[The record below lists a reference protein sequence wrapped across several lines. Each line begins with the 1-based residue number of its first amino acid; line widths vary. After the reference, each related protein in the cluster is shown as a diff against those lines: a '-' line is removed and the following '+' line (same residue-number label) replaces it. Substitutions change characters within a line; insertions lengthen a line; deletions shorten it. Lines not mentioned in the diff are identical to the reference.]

1 MSLKKIKT
9 LRSRYRMKN
18 SILAVLLSFVVSQ
31 AFSQGEIRKYTN
43 DFLNIGVGARG
54 LGMGNAQVAS
64 TEDVYSGYYNPA
76 GLANIPNTFQV
87 GLMHSEYFAG
97 IALYDY
103 ASFAV
108 PMPDKKRV
116 FGFSFFRFG
125 VDNIPNT
132 LFLIGPDGSIN
143 YNNITSFST
152 ADYAFMLHYA
162 QKFNVKG
169 LTAGGTA
176 KIIYRSVGP
185 FGSAIGFGI
194 DLGVQYRNKGWRAG
208 LMLRDITTT
217 FDAWTFTFND
227 AQKQALLQ
235 NNNELP
241 KNSIEYAAPSII
253 LGGAYEI
260 NVKNKFFI
268 LPEVNL
274 LFSTDGKRNVLVP
287 GKPISM
293 DLVGGLELNYARI
306 GYIRAGV
313 SNIQQ
318 YYAENGKHNYSVSPS
333 IGAGIRIKV
342 IAIDYTLTNLTAIQ
356 GSSQNNGL
364 YSHVISLRLDIN
376 VKKKAAEV
384 KAVESKGVSQ

>member
-1 MSLKKIKT
+1 MNRMEIKT
-9 LRSRYRMKN
+9 RGYSMRN
-18 SILAVLLSFVVSQ
+18 SALTLLLSLIVTQV
-31 AFSQGEIRKYTN
+31 FSQGEIRKYTN

-76 GLANIPNTFQV
+76 GLANIDNTFQL

-103 ASFAV
+103 ASVAV
-108 PMPDKKRV
+108 PLPDKKRV
-116 FGFSFFRFG
+116 LGFSFFRFG

-132 LFLIGPDGSIN
+132 LFLYGPDGSIN
-143 YNNITSFST
+143 YGNISSFST

-162 QKFNVKG
+162 QKFNIPG
-169 LTAGGTA
+169 LTAGGTV
-176 KIIYRSVGP
+176 KIIYRSLGP
-185 FGSAIGFGI
+185 FGSAVGFGI
-194 DLGVQYRNKGWRAG
+194 DLGLQYRKGGWRAG
-208 LMLRDITTT
+208 LMLRDITNT
-217 FDAWTFTFND
+217 FDAWSFTLTD
-227 AQKQALLQ
+227 AQKQILLQ
-235 NNNELP
+235 DSNQLP
-241 KNSIEYAAPSII
+241 KNSIEYAPPSII
-253 LGGAYEI
+253 LGGAYEVNI
-260 NVKNKFFI
+260 KNKFYI
-268 LPEVNL
+268 LPEINL
-274 LFSTDGKRNVLVP
+274 LFSTDGKRNVLLP

-293 DLVGGLELNYARI
+293 DAVAGLELNYAKI
-306 GYIRAGV
+306 GYIRIGV

-318 YYAENGKHNYSVSPS
+318 YYAENGKRNYSVSPS

-376 VKKKAAEV
+376 VKQKKQEAKE
-384 KAVESKGVSQ
+384 VSQ

>member
-1 MSLKKIKT
+1 MRNSGLT
-9 LRSRYRMKN
+9 LLLLF
-18 SILAVLLSFVVSQ
+18 SISQ
-31 AFSQGEIRKYTN
+31 VFGQGEIRKYTN

-97 IALYDY
+97 IAKYDY
-103 ASFAV
+103 GSFAV
-108 PMPDKKRV
+108 PTADKKRV

-125 VDNIPNT
+125 VDDIPNT
-132 LFLIGPDGSIN
+132 LFLYGPDGTPDYSK
-143 YNNITSFST
+143 ITSFST

-162 QKFNVKG
+162 QKFDKIPG
-169 LTAGGTA
+169 LTFGGTA
-176 KIIYRSVGP
+176 KIIYRSLGP
-185 FGSAIGFGI
+185 FGNAVGFGI
-194 DLGVQYRNKGWRAG
+194 DLGMQYRHKGWRAG
-208 LMLRDITTT
+208 VMLRDITNT
-217 FDAWTFTFND
+217 FDAWSFTLTD
-227 AQKQALLQ
+227 AQKQILLQ
-235 NNNELP
+235 DSNQLP
-241 KNSIEYAAPSII
+241 KNSIEYAPPSII
-253 LGGAYEI
+253 LGGAYELNI
-260 NVKNKFFI
+260 KNKFYI

-274 LFSTDGKRNVLVP
+274 VLSTDGKRNVLLP

-293 DLVGGLELNYARI
+293 DANFGLEMNYAKI
-306 GYIRAGV
+306 GYIRVGV

-318 YYAENGKHNYSVSPS
+318 YYAENGKRNYSVSPS

-342 IAIDYTLTNLTAIQ
+342 IAIDYTLTNLTAVK

-376 VKKKAAEV
+376 VKKKSSET
-384 KAVESKGVSQ
+384 KEVSQ

>member
-1 MSLKKIKT
+1 MSLLNETT
-9 LRSRYRMKN
+9 LRSRYCMKN
-18 SILAVLLSFVVSQ
+18 SALTLLLSLIISQ
-31 AFSQGEIRKYTN
+31 VFGQGEIRKYTN

-76 GLANIPNTFQV
+76 GLANINNSFQV

-125 VDNIPNT
+125 IDNIPNT

-162 QKFNVKG
+162 QKFDKVPG

-176 KIIYRSVGP
+176 KIIYRSLGP
-185 FGSAIGFGI
+185 FGNAVGFGI
-194 DLGVQYRNKGWRAG
+194 DLGLQYRNKKGLRLG
-208 LMLRDITTT
+208 LMLRDVTTT
-217 FDAWTFTFND
+217 FDAWSFTLTD
-227 AQKQALLQ
+227 AQKQVFLADSNQ
-235 NNNELP
+235 LP
-241 KNSIEYAAPSII
+241 KNSIEYAPPKII
-253 LGGAYEI
+253 LGAAYEI
-260 NVKNKFFI
+260 NIKNKFFI
-268 LPEVNL
+268 LPEANL
-274 LFSTDGKRNVLVP
+274 LFSTDGKENVLLP

-293 DLVGGLELNYARI
+293 DLVAGLEMNYAKI
-306 GYIRAGV
+306 GYIRVGV

-333 IGAGIRIKV
+333 IGAGVRIKV

-376 VKKKAAEV
+376 VKKKATET
-384 KAVESKGVSQ
+384 KDVSQ

>member
-1 MSLKKIKT
+1 MNRMEIKT
-9 LRSRYRMKN
+9 RGYSMRN
-18 SILAVLLSFVVSQ
+18 SALTLLLSLIVTQV
-31 AFSQGEIRKYTN
+31 FSQGEIRKYTN

-76 GLANIPNTFQV
+76 GLANIDNTFQL

-103 ASFAV
+103 ASVAV
-108 PMPDKKRV
+108 PLPDKKRV
-116 FGFSFFRFG
+116 LGFSFFRFG

-132 LFLIGPDGSIN
+132 LFLYGPDGSIN
-143 YNNITSFST
+143 YGNISSFST

-162 QKFNVKG
+162 QKFNIPG
-169 LTAGGTA
+169 LTAGGTV
-176 KIIYRSVGP
+176 KIIYRSLGP
-185 FGSAIGFGI
+185 FGSAVGFGI
-194 DLGVQYRNKGWRAG
+194 DLGLQYRKGGWRAG
-208 LMLRDITTT
+208 VMLRDITNT
-217 FDAWTFTFND
+217 FDAWSFTLTD
-227 AQKQALLQ
+227 AQKQILLQ
-235 NNNELP
+235 DSNQLP
-241 KNSIEYAAPSII
+241 KNSIEYAPPSII
-253 LGGAYEI
+253 LGGAYEVNI
-260 NVKNKFFI
+260 KNKFYI
-268 LPEVNL
+268 LPEINL
-274 LFSTDGKRNVLVP
+274 LFSTDGKRNVLLP

-293 DLVGGLELNYARI
+293 DAVAGLELNYAKI
-306 GYIRAGV
+306 GYIRIGV

-318 YYAENGKHNYSVSPS
+318 YYAENGKRNYSVSPS

-376 VKKKAAEV
+376 VKQKKQEAKE
-384 KAVESKGVSQ
+384 VSQ

>member
-1 MSLKKIKT
+1 MSSKTRRPGMKK
-9 LRSRYRMKN
+9 SVF
-18 SILAVLLSFVVSQ
+18 VLFLLVSVTQ

-97 IALYDY
+97 IAKYDY
-103 ASFAV
+103 GSFAV
-108 PMPDKKRV
+108 PVQDHKRV
-116 FGFSFFRFG
+116 LGFSFFRFG
-125 VDNIPNT
+125 VDDIPNT
-132 LFLIGPDGSIN
+132 LFLYGPDGTPDYSK
-143 YNNITSFST
+143 ITSFST

-162 QKFNVKG
+162 QKFDKVPG

-176 KIIYRSVGP
+176 KVIYRSLGP
-185 FGSAIGFGI
+185 FGSATGFGI
-194 DLGVQYRNKGWRAG
+194 DLGLQYRHKGWRAG
-208 LMLRDITTT
+208 VMLRDITTT
-217 FDAWTFTFND
+217 FDAWSFTLTD
-227 AQKQALLQ
+227 AQKQILIQDSNA
-235 NNNELP
+235 LP
-241 KNSIEYAAPSII
+241 KNSIEYAAPTII
-253 LGGAYEI
+253 LGGAYEF
-260 NVKNKFFI
+260 NVKDKFFI

-274 LFSTDGKRNVLVP
+274 TFTTDGKRNVLLP

-293 DLVGGLELNYARI
+293 DLSAGLELNYARI
-306 GYIRAGV
+306 GYIRVGV

-318 YYAENGKHNYSVSPS
+318 YYAENGKRNYSVSPS
-333 IGAGIRIKV
+333 IGAGVRIKV

-376 VKKKAAEV
+376 IKKKATET
-384 KAVESKGVSQ
+384 KE